1 MMTISNLLSSSRF
14 VLVLP
19 SIFFLWTQQT
29 SLLLITIAIA
39 ALTDIFDGYFARS
52 RNEITEIGK
61 IIDPLAD
68 KVYVGAMTIGLY
80 VFGNIPLWFFVA
92 ILGRDALIL
101 LGSYIVTKKTKK
113 TLMSNYI
120 GKGTVILI
128 SITLIVSLFQTY
140 SIAATVGMYLQLLSL
155 LAMLISLMSYGK
167 ASYSVLS
174 NYNKPNE

>member
-1 MMTISNLLSSSRF
+1 MTISNLLSSSRF
-14 VLVLP
+14 VLVIP
-19 SIFFLWTQQT
+19 SIYFLWSQQT
-29 SLLLITIAIA
+29 TLLLVTIAIA

-52 RNEITEIGK
+52 KNEITEIGK

-80 VFGNIPLWFFVA
+80 IFGNIPLWFFA
-92 ILGRDALIL
+92 TILGRDVLIL

-120 GKGTVILI
+120 GKATVILI
-128 SITLIVSLFQTY
+128 SITLIVSLFH
-140 SIAATVGMYLQLLSL
+140 SNADAATIGMYLQFLSL
-155 LAMLISLMSYGK
+155 LAMIVSLISYGK

-174 NYNKPNE
+174 NFKESNE

>member
-19 SIFFLWTQQT
+19 SVYFLWTHQIT
-29 SLLLITIAIA
+29 LLLVTIVLA

-52 RNEITEIGK
+52 RNEITELGK

-80 VFGNIPLWFFVA
+80 VLEYIPLWFFCI
-92 ILGRDALIL
+92 ILGRDILIL
-101 LGSYIVTKKTKK
+101 LGSFYVTKKTNK

-120 GKGTVILI
+120 GKATVILI
-128 SITLIVSLFQTY
+128 SITLIVSLFHY
-140 SIAATVGMYLQLLSL
+140 NSLAHSIGMYLQIFSTF
-155 LAMLISLMSYGK
+155 AMLVSLISYGK
-167 ASYSVLS
+167 SSISFLKES
-174 NYNKPNE
+174 KKS

>member
-29 SLLLITIAIA
+29 TLLLTTIAIA

-80 VFGNIPLWFFVA
+80 VFGNIPLWFFCA
-92 ILGRDALIL
+92 ILGRDVLIL
-101 LGSYIVTKKTKK
+101 LGSYIITKKTKK

-120 GKGTVILI
+120 GKATVIII
-128 SITLIVSLFQTY
+128 SITLIVSLLHTY
-140 SIAATVGMYLQLLSL
+140 PTAATVGLYLQLLSL
-155 LAMLISLMSYGK
+155 FAMLVSLVSYGK
-167 ASYSVLS
+167 ASYTVLS
-174 NYNKPNE
+174 NYKESNE